1 MRILI
6 LLLCS
11 VAFVKAQVSTTV
23 IDGLRKK
30 TVRFV
35 AYVNC
40 TAIPEPGKKIDSA
53 VILVRGE
60 HIVSVAAGTTI
71 PAGADVRDL
80 KGAWVYA
87 GFVDP
92 FVDVNSFSSK
102 SAKAVGHA
110 GYEEDDDGS
119 PSRPPQTGA
128 HYWNEA
134 VRPERKATDNLSVD
148 AEQAKDWTAIGI
160 LAASVASHDGI
171 FSGSNAAIIMRQ
183 GSAAQIVLADA
194 VTQNLSFRK
203 GSSSTPYPT
212 SQMGSIALIRQS
224 FIDADWYGKAHAT
237 SGAPNAKLPETNI
250 SLDALNRAVK
260 ANTPFVASAQ
270 DEHDIGRWSRIAKE
284 AGVRLIFKGSG
295 LEYRRSASIA
305 SIKAEWGGLDII
317 TPLSFPEVPDVSDP
331 VEARA
336 VSLTDLIHWYWAA
349 DNAHILD
356 SIGYRVA
363 FTTDGLK
370 DKGSYLKN
378 IRLCVNRGLDS
389 NKALAA
395 ITTVPSELSGVSSVV
410 GSIAPKKIANLVV
423 MSGPLFNEEST
434 IRSIVVAGDE
444 HVLEPP
450 TTVDIRGTWNLSS
463 NAVAKQLTVEI
474 SGKPEKPSAIV
485 KIDTIIV
492 PSTISLKDN
501 RVVLT
506 INFDTLGI
514 AGLSRVVVQA
524 DSILMQGE
532 LLLPDG
538 KTASFVM
545 NRTKPF
551 TPNKEENRNG
561 EDRREKAEARRGL
574 PGWLPLG
581 PFGFEKQPGQETV
594 VLKNA
599 TVWTSSDKGVLQGT
613 DVLLANGKIAGV
625 GKGLTAD
632 KTIDCSGMHIT
643 PGIIDEHSHIAISRG
658 VNEGAHAVTTEVRI
672 GDVLDPDDINIYRQ
686 ITGGVTA
693 SHLLHGS
700 ANPMGG
706 QLQFIRLRW
715 GADAE
720 GLKWQGAKPTV
731 KFALGENVKQSNWG
745 DRFTV
750 RYPQS
755 RMGVEEIMRDAFR
768 AAREYEQELS
778 AASLGGVPVRRD
790 LQLDALVEILNNKR
804 NIHCHSYVQSEILML
819 MRLAEEFG
827 FRVHT
832 FTHIL
837 EGYKVASE
845 MAKHGAMASTFSDWW
860 AYKFEVYDAIP
871 ENPAIMHDNGVVV
884 SVNSDDPEMARR
896 LNQEAGKS
904 VAYGGVSEE
913 EALKFCTL
921 NSAKQMG
928 IDDVVGSVE
937 TGKDADVVVWSGNP
951 LSNHSRVEHT
961 FIEGRHMFSR
971 EADEQMRT
979 RDSELRRYLEQEA
992 LKASEKGSATTKTR
1006 KVGKREYHCDTTDD
1020 EMK

>member
-1 MRILI
+1 MRLLII
-6 LLLCS
+6 LLFS
-11 VAFVKAQVSTTV
+11 TAIVNAQVSTTA
-23 IDGLRKK
+23 IDGLRTK
-30 TVRFV
+30 TVRLV

-40 TAIPEPGKKIDSA
+40 TAIPEPGKRIDSA
-53 VILVRGE
+53 VILVSGE
-60 HIVSVAAGTTI
+60 HIVSVGAGTPVPT
-71 PAGADVRDL
+71 GADVRDL

-92 FVDVNSFSSK
+92 FVNISAFSSK
-102 SAKAVGHA
+102 AEKADSHSD
-110 GYEEDDDGS
+110 YDDDEDGN
-119 PSRPPQTGA
+119 PVAPRQQGA
-128 HYWNEA
+128 HYWNQA
-134 VRPERKATDNLSVD
+134 VRPERKASDDLYIDAQKAKEWTD
-148 AEQAKDWTAIGI
+148 IGI
-160 LAASVASHDGI
+160 LSASVASHDGI
-171 FSGSNAAIIMRQ
+171 FSGSNSVIIMRE
-183 GSAAQIVLADA
+183 GSGAQTVLADA
-194 VTQNLSFRK
+194 TTHCLSFRK
-203 GSSSTPYPT
+203 GSSKTPYPT
-212 SQMGSIALIRQS
+212 SQMGSIALIRQAY
-224 FIDADWYGKAHAT
+224 IDADWYGKAHAA
-237 SGAPNAKLPETNI
+237 SGSPNSKLPETNL
-250 SLDALNRAVK
+250 SLDALNAAVK
-260 ANTPFVASAQ
+260 AKTPFVAVAQ
-270 DEHDIGRWSRIAKE
+270 DEHDVGRWSLIARE
-284 AGVRLIFKGSG
+284 AGVRIIIRGSG
-295 LEYRRSASIA
+295 LEYRRSATIA
-305 SIKAEWGGLDII
+305 SINAEWGGLDFI
-317 TPLSFPEVPDVSDP
+317 TPLSFPDVPDVSDA
-331 VEARA
+331 VEARNIA
-336 VSLTDLIHWYWAA
+336 LTDLIHWYWAA
-349 DNAHILD
+349 DNARILD
-356 SIGYRVA
+356 SIGCRVS
-363 FTTDGLK
+363 FTADGLK
-370 DKGSYLKN
+370 DKGSFLSN
-378 IRLCVNRGLDS
+378 IRLCVQRGLDS

-395 ITTVPSELSGVSSVV
+395 ITTVPSEISGVSSLV
-410 GSIAPKKIANLVV
+410 GSIAPKKFANLVI
-423 MSGPLFNEEST
+423 MSGSLFDDASA
-434 IRSIVVAGDE
+434 IRSVVVAGDE
-444 HVLEPP
+444 HAIEPP
-450 TTVDIRGTWNLSS
+450 AAVDVRGSWNLTS
-463 NAVAKQLTVEI
+463 NAVAKLLSVEI

-485 KIDTIIV
+485 KTDTITV
-492 PSTISLKDN
+492 PSTMSVVDN
-501 RVVLT
+501 RVALT
-506 INFDTLGI
+506 INLDTLGI
-514 AGLSRVVVQA
+514 SGISRVVVRA

-538 KTASFVM
+538 RTASFVM

-551 TPNKEENRNG
+551 APKKDEARK
-561 EDRREKAEARRGL
+561 DDSKSAIAEARRGL

-581 PFGFEKQPGQETV
+581 PFGFDKQPDQDAV

-599 TVWTSSDKGVLQGT
+599 TVWTCSDKGKLEGT
-613 DVLLANGKIAGV
+613 DVLLVNGKIAGV
-625 GKGLTAD
+625 GKGLSAATS
-632 KTIDCSGMHIT
+632 IDCSGMHIT
-643 PGIIDEHSHIAISRG
+643 PGIIDEHSHIAIARG

-672 GDVLDPDDINIYRQ
+672 ADVLDPDDINIYRQ

-720 GLKWQGAKPTV
+720 GLKWKGAKPTV

-745 DRFTV
+745 DRYTV
-750 RYPQS
+750 RYPQT

-768 AAREYEQELS
+768 AAREYEREMS
-778 AASLGGVPVRRD
+778 AGGLGGMPVRRD
-790 LQLDALVEILNNKR
+790 LQMDALVEILNSKR

-871 ENPAIMHDNGVVV
+871 ENPAIMHNNGIVV

-904 VAYGGVSEE
+904 VAYGGISEE

-921 NSAKQMG
+921 NAAKQMG
-928 IDDVVGSVE
+928 VDDVLGSVE

-971 EADEQMRT
+971 DIDERLRF
-979 RDSELRRYLEQEA
+979 RDAELRHFLEQEA
-992 LKASEKGSATTKTR
+992 LKSAEKGSAPSKTR
-1006 KVGKREYHCDTTDD
+1006 KAAKRRYHCDSVDD